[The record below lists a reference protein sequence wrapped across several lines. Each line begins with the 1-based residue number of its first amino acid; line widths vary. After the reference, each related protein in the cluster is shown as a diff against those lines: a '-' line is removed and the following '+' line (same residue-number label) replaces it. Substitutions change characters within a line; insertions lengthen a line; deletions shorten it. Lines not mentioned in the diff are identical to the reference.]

1 MRDQE
6 GPGSWVAQPKTA
18 GPRLPGPPDREETF
32 MRTTKVVLRLPP
44 DLTDQPMTINL
55 IMEYDLM
62 VNILR
67 GYITPKEEGMLVL
80 ELIATLRRATLS

>member
-32 MRTTKVVLRLPP
+32 MRTTKVVVRFPP
-44 DLTDQPMTINL
+44 DLTDQPMTYNL
-55 IMEYDLM
+55 IND
-62 VNILR
+62 NTILCVDST
-67 GYITPKEEGMLVL
+67 I
-80 ELIATLRRATLS
+80 